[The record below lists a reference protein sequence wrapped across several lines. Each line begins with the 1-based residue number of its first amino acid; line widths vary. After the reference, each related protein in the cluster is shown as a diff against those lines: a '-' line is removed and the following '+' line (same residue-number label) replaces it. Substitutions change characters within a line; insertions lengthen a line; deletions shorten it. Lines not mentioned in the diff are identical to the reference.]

1 MKKPELLSP
10 AGNMRCLKAAIEAG
24 CDAIYLGGKHF
35 GARQFSNN
43 FDEEEMIEAIKYAHR
58 RNVKIYVTVNTLIYE
73 YEIDALMEYVEFLHK
88 NNVDALIV
96 QDIGIADLIHQ
107 TFPNLELHASTQM
120 HIHNLE
126 GVKFAKKLGVK
137 RVVLAR
143 ETNIDL
149 IKNIKENIDMDLEIF
164 VHGALCMSYSG
175 ECLMSSLIGGRSG
188 NRGTCSQCCRMPYDI
203 VSNGKTISKDIYA
216 LSTKD
221 LNTLDYIGLLME
233 ANVDSLKIEGRMKSE
248 YYVYTVTKLYRKA
261 IDSYYE
267 NKKVYIDNELLNN
280 LKTIFNREFTKGFI
294 FGEDN
299 DKFINHV
306 RPNHMGV
313 KIGETLSY
321 NNGYVKIKLEDTLNR
336 LDGIRILGNDDVGF
350 IIEKMYIDKKEVETA
365 HKGDIVS
372 IKVKEKVDINQ
383 IVVKTKDKKI
393 NDEIDQLIDSES
405 RKNKIKI
412 KVKCLFNK
420 EIVLEVIYKDKTF
433 KLYGDKVEKSIN
445 ASMKKEDIIKR
456 LSKLGGTPYEI
467 SSYEIEAD
475 DDIFIRI
482 NTLNELKRK
491 MVEELD
497 KIMIY
502 QIPYKKEN
510 YNRNPKEFIENKG
523 FSLYVKN
530 MNDYNEIKNK
540 NVKNIYLEEPL
551 YSNINDD
558 RKTKKLLRVKEEHLD
573 ELDNLL
579 VGELGSIN
587 KYENV
592 ISDYSL
598 NITNSYSVAYLHSLG
613 VKRITL
619 SYELNEYQIEKLIN
633 NYQDRYKS
641 KSNLELIVSSIPD
654 AMITKFDFISYH
666 KQNNDIYLKDKMNNL
681 FKIEKKDKFNNIS
694 FYKKIELEDYNKYFD
709 MGINTLRIHIED
721 QKDIQK
727 LV

>member
-24 CDAIYLGGKHF
+24 CDAVYLGGKHF

-88 NNVDALIV
+88 NNVDALII

-143 ETNIDL
+143 ETSVDL

-203 VSNGKTISKDIYA
+203 VSNDKTISKDIYA

-221 LNTLDYIGLLME
+221 LNTLNYIGELME

-294 FGEDN
+294 FGEEN
-299 DKFINHV
+299 QKFINPV

-313 KIGETLSY
+313 KIGKTLSY
-321 NNGYVKIKLEDTLNR
+321 NNGYLKIKLDDTLNR
-336 LDGIRILGNDDVGF
+336 LDGIRIIGGSDVGF

-365 HKGDIVS
+365 NKGDIIS
-372 IKVKEKVDINQ
+372 IKVKDKVDINQ
-383 IVVKTKDKKI
+383 VVVKTKDKKI
-393 NDEIDQLIDSES
+393 NDEIDKLIDSEL
-405 RKNKIKI
+405 RKNDIKI
-412 KVKCLFNK
+412 KVKCLIDK
-420 EIVLEVIYKDKTF
+420 EIELEVIYKDNNF

-445 ASMKKEDIIKR
+445 ANMKEEDIIKR
-456 LSKLGGTPYEI
+456 LSKLGGTPYNVA
-467 SSYEIEAD
+467 SYEIEID
-475 DDIFIRI
+475 NNIFIRI

-491 MVEELD
+491 MVEVLD

-502 QIPYKKEN
+502 EIPYKKEI
-510 YNRNPKEFIENKG
+510 YNRNPKEFIEGKG

-530 MNDYNEIKNK
+530 INDYEDIKNK
-540 NVKNIYLEEPL
+540 NIKNIYLEEPL
-551 YSNINDD
+551 YSKINDD
-558 RKTKKLLRVKEEHLD
+558 RKVKKLLRVKEEHLN
-573 ELDNLL
+573 EVDNLL

-598 NITNSYSVAYLHSLG
+598 NVTNSYSVAYLHSLG

-619 SYELNEYQIEKLIN
+619 SYELNDYQIEKLIN
-633 NYQDRYKS
+633 NYLARYKV
-641 KSNLELIVSSIPD
+641 KPNLELIVSSIPD
-654 AMITKFDFISYH
+654 VMITKFDIISYH
-666 KQNNDIYLKDKMNNL
+666 NGNNIYLKDKMNNL
-681 FKIEKKDKFNNIS
+681 FKVEKKDKFNNIS
-694 FYKKIELEDYNKYFD
+694 HFKKIELDNYNKYFD
-709 MGINTLRIHIED
+709 LGIDTLRIHIED
-721 QKDIQK
+721 KKDIQK
-727 LV
+727 LA